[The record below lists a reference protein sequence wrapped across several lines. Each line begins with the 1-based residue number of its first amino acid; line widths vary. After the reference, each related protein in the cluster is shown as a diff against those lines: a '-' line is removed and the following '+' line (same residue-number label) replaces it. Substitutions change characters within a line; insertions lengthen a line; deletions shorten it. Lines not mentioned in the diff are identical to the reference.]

1 MKLDPNTGAMGLPV
15 LASVAFE
22 PLTMISM
29 ALTAVGTAV
38 GAAGTIAAGNQAKA
52 DSEFNAEQLTK
63 QSNDARAAGS
73 REMLR
78 ERRQKELVQSSLAA
92 RAAASGG
99 DTTDPTI
106 VNLAGGIER
115 EGEIQAL
122 SAFSRGENVAR
133 GYEDQA
139 AASIAK
145 GKAAQR
151 ASIFK
156 ATSTILE
163 GAGSLAGKYGKLPGG
178 GSSGSPMMLAGA
190 SSYYR

>member
-1 MKLDPNTGAMGLPV
+1 MAFLPAVAMG
-15 LASVAFE
+15 
-22 PLTMISM
+22 
-29 ALTAVGTAV
+29 LTAVGTAV
-38 GAAGTIAAGNQAKA
+38 SAVGTIAAGNQAKA
-52 DSEFNAEQLTK
+52 DSEFNAEQLIK

-73 REMLR
+73 REMLK

-92 RAAASGG
+92 RAAASSG
-99 DTTDPTI
+99 DTTDAGI

-122 SAFSRGENVAR
+122 SAFARGENVAR

-139 AASIAK
+139 AASIAR

-151 ASIFK
+151 ASVFK

-163 GAGSLAGKYGKLPGG
+163 GAGSLAGKYGRLPNF
-178 GSSGSPMMLAGA
+178 SSGSGPMMLPGA